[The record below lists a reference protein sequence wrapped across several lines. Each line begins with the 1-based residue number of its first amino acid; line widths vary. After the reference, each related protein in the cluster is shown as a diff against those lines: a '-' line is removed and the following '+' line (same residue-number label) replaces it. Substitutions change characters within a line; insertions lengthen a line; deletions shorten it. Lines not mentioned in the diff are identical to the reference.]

1 MDPEAD
7 DRKTKMAQRAG
18 WLKPQPEIVRLV
30 RSLAIDDA
38 RRDHE
43 AAIEALRRQRKI
55 DDGGSS

>member
-7 DRKTKMAQRAG
+7 DRKTKRPQRAG
-18 WLKPQPEIVRLV
+18 WPKPPPEIVRLV

-43 AAIEALRRQRKI
+43 AAIGALRRQRKTD
-55 DDGGSS
+55 DDGAS

>member
-7 DRKTKMAQRAG
+7 ERKTRKVQRAG
-18 WLKPQPEIVRLV
+18 LLKPPPEIVRLV

-43 AAIEALRRQRKI
+43 AAIEALRRQRKTD
-55 DDGGSS
+55 DDGAS